1 MSDFAESLLVDWDK
15 QIFAIRRSIRYH
27 LRRTAYYDGLDK
39 VTNMISVMFGSA
51 AIYGVLSKKA
61 ESLALVMS
69 ALVTFVSTINLVV
82 SSGQRARAHSD
93 FVRQY
98 VELEKRLLSPPSE
111 VGLLAIKQ
119 DRLTIEALEPPV
131 LHVLNA
137 MCHNEVMRSMGYAQ
151 AELASIGP
159 CQRLFSH
166 FFDFR
171 EHKICTPQTAGSGT
185 PDVVG

>member
-1 MSDFAESLLVDWDK
+1 MSDLADSLQIDWDR

-27 LRRTAYYDGLDK
+27 LRRTAYFDALDK
-39 VTNMISVMFGSA
+39 VTNMASVMFGSA

-69 ALVTFVSTINLVV
+69 ALVTFISTINLVV
-82 SSGQRARAHSD
+82 SSAQRARAHAD

-98 VELEKRLLSPPSE
+98 VDLEKRLLSPPSE
-111 VGLLAIKQ
+111 EELLSIRQ
-119 DRLTIEALEPPV
+119 DRLTIEASEPPV

-137 MCHNEVMRSMGYAQ
+137 MCHNEVMRSMGYDHT
-151 AELASIGP
+151 ELASIGA
-159 CQRLFSH
+159 CQRLFAH

-171 EHKICTPQTAGSGT
+171 EHKIRAPQPPVS
-185 PDVVG
+185 DVTDAT